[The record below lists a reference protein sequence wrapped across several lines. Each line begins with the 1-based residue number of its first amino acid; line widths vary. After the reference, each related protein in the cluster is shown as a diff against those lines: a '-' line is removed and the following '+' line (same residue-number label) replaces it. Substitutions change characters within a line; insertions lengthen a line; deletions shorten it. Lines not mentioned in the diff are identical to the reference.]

1 MSDLAEQDKIDPDI
15 EYSVTETA
23 VFLGI
28 SKRHVRRLAASG
40 DLESRRLTLAPRS
53 PRRIN
58 GHSILAFLK
67 ARQESD

>member
-1 MSDLAEQDKIDPDI
+1 MSDLTEQNEISPDI

-53 PRRIN
+53 PRRIY
-58 GHSILAFLK
+58 GYSILEFLE
-67 ARQESD
+67 ARQGR